1 MRVYDIISSGGDFEQ
16 DLCNM
21 FDLLSYFRKIISAK
35 ESHLKFVKYLG
46 TNYDDEEL
54 YVSAEYSIENL
65 QSIMRRELSAI
76 DDLGRALA
84 DHLDLFH
91 DLD

>member
-1 MRVYDIISSGGDFEQ
+1 MRNYDVISSGDFEK
-16 DLCNM
+16 DLGNM

-35 ESHLKFVKYLG
+35 ESHLKFVKDLG
-46 TNYDDEEL
+46 TKYNDEEL
-54 YVSAEYSIENL
+54 YLSTEYSIENL

-76 DDLGRALA
+76 DELGRALT

-91 DLD
+91 DWD

>member
-1 MRVYDIISSGGDFEQ
+1 MRIYDIISSGNFKK

-35 ESHLKFVKYLG
+35 ESHLKFVKDLG
-46 TNYDDEEL
+46 TKYDDEEL
-54 YVSAEYSIENL
+54 YLSPEYSIEKL
-65 QSIMRRELSAI
+65 QSIMQKELSAI
-76 DDLGRALA
+76 DDLGRALT

-91 DLD
+91 DWD

>member
-1 MRVYDIISSGGDFEQ
+1 MGIYDIISSGDFEQ

-21 FDLLSYFRKIISAK
+21 FDLLSCFRKIISAK
-35 ESHLKFVKYLG
+35 ESHLKFVKECG
-46 TNYDDEEL
+46 TKYDNKEL
-54 YVSAEYSIENL
+54 YLSTEYSIENL
-65 QSIMRRELSAI
+65 QSIIQRELSAI
-76 DDLGRALA
+76 NELGRALT